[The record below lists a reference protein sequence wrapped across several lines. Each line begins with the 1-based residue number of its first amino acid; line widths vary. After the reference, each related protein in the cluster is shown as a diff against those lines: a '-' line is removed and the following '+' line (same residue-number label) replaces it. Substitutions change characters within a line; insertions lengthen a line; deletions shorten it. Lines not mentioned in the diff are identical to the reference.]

1 MSEKKRLDCLLFD
14 MGLAESREK
23 AKTLIMMGQVYVD
36 NQKSDKLPER
46 LSRKMQKLK
55 CAAADCL
62 MSAAVD

>member
-36 NQKSDKLPER
+36 TYNIFIRIS
-46 LSRKMQKLK
+46 
-55 CAAADCL
+55 
-62 MSAAVD
+62 